1 MQFPK
6 FTVKKILILVTIL
19 ALPGFL
25 YWMLTEKGKN
35 RYKSLPF
42 FGPKQVAST
51 FHTKRGVKIPDTLY
65 HTVRDFTLLNQD
77 SSVFNFPAKNHRISV
92 VNFFY
97 SRCTVFCGSMNQQ
110 VHQLAKKYQ
119 QNSLLQFVSISVDG
133 AHDVPTALRSY
144 QQTTGFKSPNWTL
157 LTGPQS
163 EVAELAKQSFLV
175 DVLPDP
181 NQATTNIIHSSMLI
195 LLDPQKRIRGYYDSL
210 SIEQMEKLDDELKVL
225 INEELR
231 TRTDR

>member
-6 FTVKKILILVTIL
+6 FTVKKIVILVTIL
-19 ALPGFL
+19 AFPGFL
-25 YWMLTEKGKN
+25 YWMLTVKGKN
-35 RYKSLPF
+35 RYKSLSF

-65 HTVRDFTLLNQD
+65 HTVRDFKLLNQD
-77 SSVFNFPAKNHRISV
+77 SAVFNFPAKSHRISV

-97 SRCTVFCGSMNQQ
+97 TRCTVFCASMNQQ
-110 VHQLAKKYQ
+110 VHHLAEKYQ
-119 QNSLLQFVSISVDG
+119 RNTLLQFVSISVDG
-133 AHDVPTALRSY
+133 SHDSPMALRGY

-157 LTGPQS
+157 LSGPQP

-181 NQATTNIIHSSMLI
+181 TQATTNIIHSSMLI

-210 SIEQMEKLDDELKVL
+210 SKEQMEKLDDELKVL

>member
-19 ALPGFL
+19 AFPGLL
-25 YWMLTEKGKN
+25 YWMLTVKGKN

-65 HTVRDFTLLNQD
+65 HTVRDFALLNQD
-77 SSVFNFPAKNHRISV
+77 SVAFTFPAKTHRIFV

-97 SRCTVFCGSMNQQ
+97 TRCTVFCASMNQQ
-110 VHQLAKKYQ
+110 VHYLAKKYQ
-119 QNSLLQFVSISVDG
+119 RNNLLQFVSISVDG
-133 AHDVPTALRSY
+133 AHDSPPALRSY
-144 QQTTGFKSPNWTL
+144 QQTTGFQSTNWTL
-157 LTGPQS
+157 LTGLQS
-163 EVAELAKQSFLV
+163 EVAELSKQSFLV
-175 DVLPDP
+175 DVLPNP
-181 NQATTNIIHSSMLI
+181 AQTSTIIHSSMLI

-210 SIEQMEKLDDELKVL
+210 SKEQMEKLDDELKVL

>member
-19 ALPGFL
+19 AFPGFL
-25 YWMLTEKGKN
+25 YWMLTVKGKN
-35 RYKSLPF
+35 RYKSLSF

-77 SSVFNFPAKNHRISV
+77 SVAFTFPAKPHRISV

-97 SRCTVFCGSMNQQ
+97 TRCTVFCTTMNKQ
-110 VHQLAKKYQ
+110 VHLLAKKYQ
-119 QNSLLQFVSISVDG
+119 RNSLLQFVSISVDG
-133 AHDVPTALRSY
+133 GHDLPAALRSY
-144 QQTTGFKSPNWTL
+144 QQTTGFQSTNWL
-157 LTGPQS
+157 FLTGQQP

-181 NQATTNIIHSSMLI
+181 AQPATIIHSSMLV

-210 SIEQMEKLDDELKVL
+210 SKEQMEKLDDELKVL

>member
-1 MQFPK
+1 MRFPK
-6 FTVKKILILVTIL
+6 FTLKKILILVTIL
-19 ALPGFL
+19 AFPGLL
-25 YWMLTEKGKN
+25 YWMLTVKGKN
-35 RYKSLPF
+35 RYKSLSF

-65 HTVRDFTLLNQD
+65 HTVRDFTILNQD
-77 SSVFNFPAKNHRISV
+77 SAAFNFPAKTHRIFV

-97 SRCTVFCGSMNQQ
+97 TRCTVFCATMNEQ
-110 VHQLAKKYQ
+110 VNYLAKKYQ
-119 QNSLLQFVSISVDG
+119 RNSLLQFVSISVDA
-133 AHDVPTALRSY
+133 AHDSPTTLRSY
-144 QQTTGFKSPNWTL
+144 LQTTGFQSTNWTL
-157 LTGPQS
+157 LTGPQK
-163 EVAELAKQSFLV
+163 EIAELAKQSFLV

-181 NQATTNIIHSSMLI
+181 SQATNIIHSSMLI

-210 SIEQMEKLDDELKVL
+210 SKEQMEKLDDELKVL

>member
-1 MQFPK
+1 MQLPK
-6 FTVKKILILVTIL
+6 FTTKKILILVTIL

-42 FGPKQVAST
+42 FGPKQVATT

-65 HTVRDFTLLNQD
+65 HNVRDFSLLSQD
-77 SSVFNFPAKNHRISV
+77 SAAFNFPAKAHRISV

-97 SRCTVFCGSMNQQ
+97 TRCTVFCTSMNQQ
-110 VHQLAKKYQ
+110 VQHLAKKYER
-119 QNSLLQFVSISVDG
+119 NPLLQFVSISVDG
-133 AHDVPTALRSY
+133 AYDTPTILRNY
-144 QQTTGFKSPNWTL
+144 QQTTGFRSGNWTL
-157 LTGPQS
+157 LSGPQA
-163 EVAELAKQSFLV
+163 EVAELAKQSFLL

-181 NQATTNIIHSSMLI
+181 TQATNIIHSSMLV

-210 SIEQMEKLDDELKVL
+210 SKEQMEKLDDELKVL

>member
-6 FTVKKILILVTIL
+6 FTVKKVLILVTIL

-35 RYKSLPF
+35 RYKSLSF
-42 FGPKQVAST
+42 FGPKQVAAT

-65 HTVRDFTLLNQD
+65 HTVRDFSLINQD
-77 SSVFNFPAKNHRISV
+77 SEAFNFPAKTHRITV

-97 SRCTVFCGSMNQQ
+97 TRCTIFCPRMNQQ
-110 VHQLAKKYQ
+110 VRNIAKTYEH
-119 QNSLLQFVSISVDG
+119 NPLLQFVSISVDG
-133 AHDVPTALRSY
+133 AHDSPVVLRAYQQATDLRSA
-144 QQTTGFKSPNWTL
+144 NWAL
-157 LTGPQS
+157 LSGPQAG
-163 EVAELAKQSFLV
+163 VTELAKQSFLV

-181 NQATTNIIHSSMLI
+181 NQATNIIHSSMLI

-210 SIEQMEKLDDELKVL
+210 SKEQMEKLDDELKVL

-231 TRTDR
+231 ARTDR

>member
-19 ALPGFL
+19 AFPGFL
-25 YWMLTEKGKN
+25 YWMLTVKGKN
-35 RYKSLPF
+35 RYKSLSF

-51 FHTKRGVKIPDTLY
+51 FHTKRGVQIADTLY
-65 HTVRDFTLLNQD
+65 HTVRNFTLLNQD
-77 SSVFNFPAKNHRISV
+77 SVAFIFPAKTHRISV

-97 SRCTVFCGSMNQQ
+97 TRCTVFCASMNQQ
-110 VHQLAKKYQ
+110 VNYLAKKYQ
-119 QNSLLQFVSISVDG
+119 RNSLLQFVSISVDG
-133 AHDVPTALRSY
+133 GHDSPTALRSY
-144 QQTTGFKSPNWTL
+144 QQTTGFQSTNWSL
-157 LTGPQS
+157 LTGQQP

-181 NQATTNIIHSSMLI
+181 AQPTTIIHSSMLV

-210 SIEQMEKLDDELKVL
+210 SKEQMEKLDDELKVL

>member
-19 ALPGFL
+19 AFPGFL
-25 YWMLTEKGKN
+25 YWMLTVKGKN
-35 RYKSLPF
+35 RYKSLAF

-51 FHTKRGVKIPDTLY
+51 FHTKRGVQIPDTLY

-77 SSVFNFPAKNHRISV
+77 RVAFIFPAKTHRISV

-97 SRCTVFCGSMNQQ
+97 TRCTVFCASMNQQ
-110 VHQLAKKYQ
+110 VNYLAKKYQ
-119 QNSLLQFVSISVDG
+119 RNSLLQFVSISVDG
-133 AHDVPTALRSY
+133 AHDSPTALRSY
-144 QQTTGFKSPNWTL
+144 QQTTGFQSTNWSL
-157 LTGPQS
+157 LTGQQP

-181 NQATTNIIHSSMLI
+181 AQPTTIIHSSMLV

-210 SIEQMEKLDDELKVL
+210 SKEQMEKLDDELKVL

>member
-19 ALPGFL
+19 AFPGFL
-25 YWMLTEKGKN
+25 YWMLTVKGKN
-35 RYKSLPF
+35 RYKSLSF

-51 FHTKRGVKIPDTLY
+51 FHTKRGVQIPDTLY

-77 SSVFNFPAKNHRISV
+77 RVAFIFPAKTHRISV

-97 SRCTVFCGSMNQQ
+97 TRCTVFCASMNQQ
-110 VHQLAKKYQ
+110 VNYLAKKYQ
-119 QNSLLQFVSISVDG
+119 RNSLLQFVSISVDG
-133 AHDVPTALRSY
+133 GHDSPTALRSY
-144 QQTTGFKSPNWTL
+144 QQTTGFRSTNWSL
-157 LTGPQS
+157 LTGQQP

-181 NQATTNIIHSSMLI
+181 AQPTTIIHSSMLV

-210 SIEQMEKLDDELKVL
+210 SKEQMEKLDDELKVL

>member
-19 ALPGFL
+19 AFPGFL
-25 YWMLTEKGKN
+25 YWMLTVKGKN
-35 RYKSLPF
+35 RYKSLSF

-77 SSVFNFPAKNHRISV
+77 SAAFNFPAKTHRIFV

-97 SRCTVFCGSMNQQ
+97 TRCTVFCASMNQQ
-110 VHQLAKKYQ
+110 VHYLAKKYQ
-119 QNSLLQFVSISVDG
+119 RNTLLQFVSISVDG
-133 AHDVPTALRSY
+133 AHDSPPALRSY
-144 QQTTGFKSPNWTL
+144 QQTTGFQSTNWTL

-163 EVAELAKQSFLV
+163 EVAELAKKSFLV

-181 NQATTNIIHSSMLI
+181 AQPTTIIHSSMLV

-210 SIEQMEKLDDELKVL
+210 SKEQMEKLDDELKVL

>member
-19 ALPGFL
+19 AFPGFL
-25 YWMLTEKGKN
+25 YWMLTVKGKN
-35 RYKSLPF
+35 RYKSLAF

-51 FHTKRGVKIPDTLY
+51 FHTKRGVQIPDTLY

-77 SSVFNFPAKNHRISV
+77 SVAFIFPAKTHRISV

-97 SRCTVFCGSMNQQ
+97 TRCTVFCASMNQQ
-110 VHQLAKKYQ
+110 VNYLAKKYQ
-119 QNSLLQFVSISVDG
+119 RNSLLQFVSISVDG
-133 AHDVPTALRSY
+133 GHDSPTALRSY
-144 QQTTGFKSPNWTL
+144 QQTTGFRSTNWSL
-157 LTGPQS
+157 LTGQQP

-181 NQATTNIIHSSMLI
+181 AQPSTIIHSSMLV

-210 SIEQMEKLDDELKVL
+210 SKEQMEKLDDELKVL

>member
-6 FTVKKILILVTIL
+6 FTLKKILILVTIL

-35 RYKSLPF
+35 RYKSLAF

-77 SSVFNFPAKNHRISV
+77 SAVFNFPAKTHRISV

-97 SRCTVFCGSMNQQ
+97 TSCTVFCTTMNQQ
-110 VHQLAKKYQ
+110 VHLLAKKYQ
-119 QNSLLQFVSISVDG
+119 RNSLLQFVSISVDG
-133 AHDVPTALRSY
+133 GHDSPTALRSY
-144 QQTTGFKSPNWTL
+144 QQTTGFLSTNWSL
-157 LTGPQS
+157 LTGPQPQ
-163 EVAELAKQSFLV
+163 VAELAKQSFLV

-181 NQATTNIIHSSMLI
+181 AQPTTIIHSSMLV

-210 SIEQMEKLDDELKVL
+210 SKEQMEKLDDELKVL

>member
-6 FTVKKILILVTIL
+6 FTVKKVLILVTIL
-19 ALPGFL
+19 AFPGFL
-25 YWMLTEKGKN
+25 YWMLTVKGKN
-35 RYKSLPF
+35 RYKSLSF
-42 FGPKQVAST
+42 FGPKQVANT
-51 FHTKRGVKIPDTLY
+51 FHTKRGVQIADTLY
-65 HTVRDFTLLNQD
+65 HTVRNFTLLNQD
-77 SSVFNFPAKNHRISV
+77 SVAFIFPAKTHRISV

-97 SRCTVFCGSMNQQ
+97 TRCTVFCASMNQQ
-110 VHQLAKKYQ
+110 VNYLAKKYQ
-119 QNSLLQFVSISVDG
+119 RNSLLQFVSISVDG
-133 AHDVPTALRSY
+133 GHDSPTALRSY
-144 QQTTGFKSPNWTL
+144 QQTTGFQSTNWSL
-157 LTGPQS
+157 LTGQQP

-181 NQATTNIIHSSMLI
+181 AQPTTIIHSSMLV

-210 SIEQMEKLDDELKVL
+210 SKEQMEKLDDELKVL

>member
-19 ALPGFL
+19 AFPGFL
-25 YWMLTEKGKN
+25 YWMLTVKGKN
-35 RYKSLPF
+35 RYKSLSF

-51 FHTKRGVKIPDTLY
+51 FHTKRGVQIPDTLY
-65 HTVRDFTLLNQD
+65 HTVRNFTLLNQD
-77 SSVFNFPAKNHRISV
+77 SVAFTFPAKTHRISV

-97 SRCTVFCGSMNQQ
+97 TRCTVFCTTMNKQ
-110 VHQLAKKYQ
+110 VHYLAKKYQ
-119 QNSLLQFVSISVDG
+119 RNSLLQFVSISVDG
-133 AHDVPTALRSY
+133 GHDSPTALRSY
-144 QQTTGFKSPNWTL
+144 QQTTGFWSTNWSL
-157 LTGPQS
+157 LTGQQP

-181 NQATTNIIHSSMLI
+181 AQPTTIIHSSMLV

-210 SIEQMEKLDDELKVL
+210 SKEQMEKLDDELKVL

>member
-19 ALPGFL
+19 AFPGFL
-25 YWMLTEKGKN
+25 YWMLTVKGKN
-35 RYKSLPF
+35 RYKSLAF

-51 FHTKRGVKIPDTLY
+51 FHTKRGVQIPDTLY

-77 SSVFNFPAKNHRISV
+77 SVAFIFPAKTHRISV

-97 SRCTVFCGSMNQQ
+97 TRCTVFCASMNQQ
-110 VHQLAKKYQ
+110 VNYLAKKYQ
-119 QNSLLQFVSISVDG
+119 RNSLLQFVSISVDG
-133 AHDVPTALRSY
+133 AHDSPTALRSY
-144 QQTTGFKSPNWTL
+144 QQTTGFQSKNWSL
-157 LTGPQS
+157 LTGQQP

-181 NQATTNIIHSSMLI
+181 AQPTTIIHSSMLV

-210 SIEQMEKLDDELKVL
+210 SKEQMEKLDDELKVL

>member
-6 FTVKKILILVTIL
+6 FTLKKILILVTIL

-35 RYKSLPF
+35 RYKSLAF

-77 SSVFNFPAKNHRISV
+77 SAVFNFPAKAHRISV

-97 SRCTVFCGSMNQQ
+97 TRCTVFCTTMNQQ
-110 VHQLAKKYQ
+110 VQQLAKKYQ
-119 QNSLLQFVSISVDG
+119 RNSLLQFVSISVDG
-133 AHDVPTALRSY
+133 GHDSPAALRSY
-144 QQTTGFKSPNWTL
+144 QQTTGFLSTNWSL
-157 LTGPQS
+157 LTGPQPQ
-163 EVAELAKQSFLV
+163 VAELAKQSFLV

-181 NQATTNIIHSSMLI
+181 AQPTTIIHSSMLV

-210 SIEQMEKLDDELKVL
+210 SKEQMEKLDDELKVL

>member
-19 ALPGFL
+19 AFPGFL
-25 YWMLTEKGKN
+25 YWMLTVKGKN
-35 RYKSLPF
+35 RYKSLAF

-51 FHTKRGVKIPDTLY
+51 FYTKRGVQIPDTLY

-77 SSVFNFPAKNHRISV
+77 SVAFIFPAKTHRISV

-97 SRCTVFCGSMNQQ
+97 TRCTVFCASMNQQ
-110 VHQLAKKYQ
+110 VNYLAKKYQ
-119 QNSLLQFVSISVDG
+119 RNSLLQFVSISVDG
-133 AHDVPTALRSY
+133 AHDSPTALRSY
-144 QQTTGFKSPNWTL
+144 QQTTGFQSTNWSL
-157 LTGPQS
+157 LTGQQP

-181 NQATTNIIHSSMLI
+181 AQPSTIIHSSMLV

-210 SIEQMEKLDDELKVL
+210 SKEQMEKLDDELKVL

>member
-35 RYKSLPF
+35 RYKSLSF

-65 HTVRDFTLLNQD
+65 HSVRDFSLLNQD
-77 SSVFNFPAKNHRISV
+77 SVAFTFPAKTHRIFV

-97 SRCTVFCGSMNQQ
+97 TRCTVFCATMNQQ
-110 VHQLAKKYQ
+110 VHHLAKKYQ
-119 QNSLLQFVSISVDG
+119 RNSLLQFVSISVDG
-133 AHDVPTALRSY
+133 AHDSPTALRNY
-144 QQTTGFKSPNWTL
+144 QQFTGFQSTNWTL
-157 LTGPQS
+157 LTGPQP

-181 NQATTNIIHSSMLI
+181 AQTSTIIHSSMLI

-210 SIEQMEKLDDELKVL
+210 SKEQMEKLDDELKVL

>member
-1 MQFPK
+1 MRFPK
-6 FTVKKILILVTIL
+6 FTLKKILILVTIL
-19 ALPGFL
+19 AFPGLL
-25 YWMLTEKGKN
+25 YWMLTVKGKN

-42 FGPKQVAST
+42 FGSKQVAST

-77 SSVFNFPAKNHRISV
+77 SAVFNFPAKTHRIFV

-97 SRCTVFCGSMNQQ
+97 TRCTVFCANMNQQ
-110 VHQLAKKYQ
+110 VNYFAKKYQ
-119 QNSLLQFVSISVDG
+119 RNSLLEFVSISVDG
-133 AHDVPTALRSY
+133 GHDSPTSLRGY
-144 QQTTGFKSPNWTL
+144 QQNTGFQSANWTF
-157 LTGPQS
+157 LTGPQP

-181 NQATTNIIHSSMLI
+181 AQPTTIIHSSMLV

-210 SIEQMEKLDDELKVL
+210 SKEQMEKLDDELKVL

>member
-19 ALPGFL
+19 AFPGFL
-25 YWMLTEKGKN
+25 YWMLTVKGKN
-35 RYKSLPF
+35 RYKSLAF

-51 FHTKRGVKIPDTLY
+51 FHTKRGVQIPDTLY

-77 SSVFNFPAKNHRISV
+77 SVAFIFPAKTHRISV

-97 SRCTVFCGSMNQQ
+97 TRCTVFCASMNQQ
-110 VHQLAKKYQ
+110 VHYLAKKYQ
-119 QNSLLQFVSISVDG
+119 RNSLLQFVSISVDG
-133 AHDVPTALRSY
+133 AHDSPTALRSY
-144 QQTTGFKSPNWTL
+144 QQTTGFQSTNWSL
-157 LTGPQS
+157 LTGQQP

-181 NQATTNIIHSSMLI
+181 AQPTTIIHSSMLV

-210 SIEQMEKLDDELKVL
+210 SKEQMEKLDDELKVL

>member
-1 MQFPK
+1 MQLPK
-6 FTVKKILILVTIL
+6 FTTKKILILVTIL

-42 FGPKQVAST
+42 FGPKQVATT

-65 HTVRDFTLLNQD
+65 HTVRNFSLLNQD
-77 SSVFNFPAKNHRISV
+77 SLAFNFPAKTHRITV

-97 SRCTVFCGSMNQQ
+97 TRCTVFCSSMNQQ
-110 VHQLAKKYQ
+110 VQTIAKKYER
-119 QNSLLQFVSISVDG
+119 NPLLQFVSISVDG
-133 AHDVPTALRSY
+133 AHDSPAVLRAY
-144 QQTTGFKSPNWTL
+144 QQTTGFRSANWSL
-157 LTGPQS
+157 LSGPQA
-163 EVAELAKQSFLV
+163 EVAELAKKSFLL

-181 NQATTNIIHSSMLI
+181 TQATNIIHSSMLV

-210 SIEQMEKLDDELKVL
+210 SKEQMEKLDDELKVL

>member
-19 ALPGFL
+19 AFPGFL
-25 YWMLTEKGKN
+25 YWMLTVKGKN
-35 RYKSLPF
+35 RYKSLAF

-51 FHTKRGVKIPDTLY
+51 FHTKRGVQIPDTLY

-77 SSVFNFPAKNHRISV
+77 SVAFIFPAKTHRISV

-97 SRCTVFCGSMNQQ
+97 TRCTVFCASMNQQ
-110 VHQLAKKYQ
+110 VNYLAKKYQ
-119 QNSLLQFVSISVDG
+119 RNSLLQFVSISVDG
-133 AHDVPTALRSY
+133 AHDSPTALRSY
-144 QQTTGFKSPNWTL
+144 QQTTGFQSTNWSL
-157 LTGPQS
+157 LTGQQP

-181 NQATTNIIHSSMLI
+181 AQPTTIIHSSMLV

-210 SIEQMEKLDDELKVL
+210 SKEQMEKLDDELKVL

>member
-19 ALPGFL
+19 AFPGFL
-25 YWMLTEKGKN
+25 YWMLTVKGKN
-35 RYKSLPF
+35 RYKSLAF

-51 FHTKRGVKIPDTLY
+51 FHTKRGVQIPDTLY

-77 SSVFNFPAKNHRISV
+77 SVAFIFPAKTHRISV

-97 SRCTVFCGSMNQQ
+97 TRCTVFCASMNQQ
-110 VHQLAKKYQ
+110 VNYLAKKYQ
-119 QNSLLQFVSISVDG
+119 RNSLLQFVSISVDG
-133 AHDVPTALRSY
+133 AHDSPTALRSY
-144 QQTTGFKSPNWTL
+144 QQTTGFQSTNWSL
-157 LTGPQS
+157 LTGQQP

-181 NQATTNIIHSSMLI
+181 AQPSTIIHSSMLV

-210 SIEQMEKLDDELKVL
+210 SKEQMEKLDDELKVL

>member
-19 ALPGFL
+19 AFPGFL
-25 YWMLTEKGKN
+25 YWMLTVKGKN
-35 RYKSLPF
+35 RYKSLAF

-51 FHTKRGVKIPDTLY
+51 FYTKRGVQIPDTLY

-77 SSVFNFPAKNHRISV
+77 SVAFIFPAKTHRISV

-97 SRCTVFCGSMNQQ
+97 TRCTVFCASMNQQ
-110 VHQLAKKYQ
+110 VNYLAKKYQ
-119 QNSLLQFVSISVDG
+119 RNSLLQFVSISVDG
-133 AHDVPTALRSY
+133 AHDSPTALRSY
-144 QQTTGFKSPNWTL
+144 QQTTGFQSTNWSL
-157 LTGPQS
+157 LTGQQP

-181 NQATTNIIHSSMLI
+181 AQPTTIIHSSMLV

-210 SIEQMEKLDDELKVL
+210 SKEQMEKLDDELKVL

>member
-1 MQFPK
+1 MRFPK
-6 FTVKKILILVTIL
+6 FTLKKILILVTIL
-19 ALPGFL
+19 AFPGLL
-25 YWMLTEKGKN
+25 YWMLTVKGKN
-35 RYKSLPF
+35 RYKSLSF

-65 HTVRDFTLLNQD
+65 HTVRDFTILNQD
-77 SSVFNFPAKNHRISV
+77 SAAFNFPAKTHRIFV

-97 SRCTVFCGSMNQQ
+97 TRCTVFCATMNEQ
-110 VHQLAKKYQ
+110 VNYLAKKYQ
-119 QNSLLQFVSISVDG
+119 RNSLLQFVSISVDA
-133 AHDVPTALRSY
+133 AHDSPTTLRSY
-144 QQTTGFKSPNWTL
+144 LQTTGFQSTNWTL
-157 LTGPQS
+157 LTGPQK
-163 EVAELAKQSFLV
+163 EIAELAKQSFLV

-181 NQATTNIIHSSMLI
+181 SQATNIIHSSMLI

-210 SIEQMEKLDDELKVL
+210 NKEQMEKLDDELKVL

>member
-19 ALPGFL
+19 AFPGFL
-25 YWMLTEKGKN
+25 YWMLTVKGKN
-35 RYKSLPF
+35 RYKSLSF
-42 FGPKQVAST
+42 FGPKQVANT
-51 FHTKRGVKIPDTLY
+51 FHTKRGVQIPDTLY

-77 SSVFNFPAKNHRISV
+77 SVAFTFPAETHRISV

-97 SRCTVFCGSMNQQ
+97 TRCTVFCTTMNKQ
-110 VHQLAKKYQ
+110 VHYLAKKYQ
-119 QNSLLQFVSISVDG
+119 RNSLLQFVSISVDG
-133 AHDVPTALRSY
+133 GHDSPTALRSY
-144 QQTTGFKSPNWTL
+144 QQTTGFRSTNWSL
-157 LTGPQS
+157 LTGQQP

-181 NQATTNIIHSSMLI
+181 AQPTTIIHSSMLV

-210 SIEQMEKLDDELKVL
+210 SKEQMEKLDDELKVL

>member
-19 ALPGFL
+19 AFPGFL
-25 YWMLTEKGKN
+25 YWMLTVKGKN
-35 RYKSLPF
+35 RYKSLAF

-51 FHTKRGVKIPDTLY
+51 FHTKRGVQIPDTLY
-65 HTVRDFTLLNQD
+65 HNVRDFTLLNQD
-77 SSVFNFPAKNHRISV
+77 SVAFIFPAKTHRISV

-97 SRCTVFCGSMNQQ
+97 TRCTVFCASMNQQ
-110 VHQLAKKYQ
+110 VNYLAKKYQ
-119 QNSLLQFVSISVDG
+119 RNSLLQFVSISVDG
-133 AHDVPTALRSY
+133 AHDSPTALRSY
-144 QQTTGFKSPNWTL
+144 QQTTGFQSTNWSL
-157 LTGPQS
+157 LTGQQP

-181 NQATTNIIHSSMLI
+181 AQPTTIIHSSMLV

-210 SIEQMEKLDDELKVL
+210 SKEQMEKLDDELKVL

>member
-6 FTVKKILILVTIL
+6 FTLKKILILVTIL

-35 RYKSLPF
+35 RYKSLAF

-77 SSVFNFPAKNHRISV
+77 SAVFNFPAKTHRISV

-97 SRCTVFCGSMNQQ
+97 TRCTVFCTTMNQQ
-110 VHQLAKKYQ
+110 VQQLAKKYQ
-119 QNSLLQFVSISVDG
+119 RNSLLLFVSISVDG
-133 AHDVPTALRSY
+133 GHDSPPALRSY
-144 QQTTGFKSPNWTL
+144 QLTTGFRSTNWSL
-157 LTGPQS
+157 LTGPQPQ
-163 EVAELAKQSFLV
+163 VAELAKQSFLV

-181 NQATTNIIHSSMLI
+181 AQPTTIIHSSMLV

-210 SIEQMEKLDDELKVL
+210 SKEQMEKLDDELKVL

>member
-6 FTVKKILILVTIL
+6 FTLKKILILVTIL

-35 RYKSLPF
+35 RYKSLAF

-77 SSVFNFPAKNHRISV
+77 SAVFNFPAKTHRISV

-97 SRCTVFCGSMNQQ
+97 TRCTVFCTTMNQQ
-110 VHQLAKKYQ
+110 VQQLAKKYQ
-119 QNSLLQFVSISVDG
+119 RNSLLQFVSISVDG
-133 AHDVPTALRSY
+133 GHDSPAALRSY
-144 QQTTGFKSPNWTL
+144 QLTTGFRSTNWSL
-157 LTGPQS
+157 LTGPQPQ
-163 EVAELAKQSFLV
+163 VAELAKQSFLV

-181 NQATTNIIHSSMLI
+181 AQPTTIIHSSMLV

-210 SIEQMEKLDDELKVL
+210 SKEQMEKLDDELKVL